1 MAEPFR
7 KVQPG
12 DPLRIP
18 AEAWNALMDLSQFQR
33 NQRHNQLSDTEG
45 TSRQTSL
52 AKVRNQTGVDLD
64 RFSIVALGSPIV
76 SPTDNLNEF
85 KNQSNF
91 QGLLPSANTKSRFGI
106 LLEPLGENRIGTA
119 VVSGC
124 VIARVSVGMQVY
136 DCVETVP
143 GEHGFLRNVPHG
155 PASVMW
161 IESTGTIR
169 WAVIRFDNA
178 NYEEVVFITSNIPDA
193 NGYYPGVVQRFDVAS
208 QTWNTVFNCK
218 VVDANR

>member
-18 AEAWNALMDLSQFQR
+18 ADAWNALMDLSQFQR
-33 NQRHNQLSDTEG
+33 NQRHNQLSDSEG
-45 TSRQTSL
+45 TSRQTTL

-91 QGLLPSANTKSRFGI
+91 QGLLPSANTKSRFGV

-143 GEHGFLRNVPHG
+143 GEPSFLRNVPHG

-161 IESTGTIR
+161 MESTGSIR

-193 NGYYPGVVQRFDVAS
+193 SGYYPGVVQRFDVVS